1 VTEKGHRRS
10 IGVVLV
16 AAQVALCLALIWL
29 GWRGVVADYRFWP
42 GVAAGVLISAAG
54 VSAMRLTRVKITPEP
69 GAGATLC
76 DRGIYRHIRHPM
88 YAGLLLAFAMFA
100 LAGGVAAL
108 GAWMGLL
115 VVLLMK
121 LRIEERLWSARDA
134 AYRDYQQRTKRLL
147 PGVW

>member
-1 VTEKGHRRS
+1 VTAA
-10 IGVVLV
+10 GVSRVVGLSLV
-16 AAQVALCLALIWL
+16 FAQVALCLVLIWL
-29 GWRGVVADYRFWP
+29 GWRGVLANVWLWP
-42 GVAAGVLISAAG
+42 GIASGVLISAGG
-54 VSAMRLTRVKITPEP
+54 VWAMRLTRVKITPEP

-76 DRGIYRHIRHPM
+76 DRGVYRHIRHPM

-134 AYRDYQQRTKRLL
+134 AYRDYQQRTKRLI